1 VATVHPLGEPLAR
14 TSSALLDPHLTLLSL
29 SPVVQDLG
37 YIIGD
42 HHASSTAVER
52 RHAAPPHYPT
62 DVPLFG

>member
-42 HHASSTAVER
+42 HHASSTTVER
-52 RHAAPPHYPT
+52 RQ
-62 DVPLFG
+62 